1 LLLSSGEAEVVM
13 VPANVAMVSAKV
25 REAEAC

>member
-25 REAEAC
+25 R